1 MDTKQNTHDASN
13 STQLPVYTVFCLFTA
28 NSGVESGPTRA
39 FRSMICEGLWIP
51 YSSPDQVA
59 GCIKWRHQ
67 QVTSLEV
74 AQRSWEAEEDRRS
87 RIEAQ
92 LWTLLLVF
100 TRIGIICCTRE
111 VFIMI
116 YVEMMLEAE
125 VGVHGEIVCEHCH
138 ETFDVKKCYRCL
150 EF

>member
-1 MDTKQNTHDASN
+1 MRQITLNCPCAQCF
-13 STQLPVYTVFCLFTA
+13 VCLRQ
-28 NSGVESGPTRA
+28 NSGLESGPTRV
-39 FRSMICEGLWIP
+39 FRSVICEGLRIP
-51 YSSPDQVA
+51 YSSPDRVA

-74 AQRSWEAEEDRRS
+74 ARRSWEAEEDRRS

-92 LWTLLLVF
+92 LWTLLPVF
-100 TRIGIICCTRE
+100 TRIGIIYCARE

-116 YVEMMLEAE
+116 YVEMIVEAE
-125 VGVHGEIVCEHCH
+125 VGARRNCVRTESGDVSM
-138 ETFDVKKCYRCL
+138 TFESVIAVW

>member
-1 MDTKQNTHDASN
+1 MRQITLNCPYTPPCFVCLRQNPG
-13 STQLPVYTVFCLFTA
+13 Q
-28 NSGVESGPTRA
+28 ESGPTRA
-39 FRSMICEGLWIP
+39 FRSVICEGLRIP

-74 AQRSWEAEEDRRS
+74 ARRSWEAEEDRRS

-100 TRIGIICCTRE
+100 TRIRIICRTRE

-116 YVEMMLEAE
+116 YVEMIADAE
-125 VGVHGEIVCEHCH
+125 VWARGNCVRTGSARM
-138 ETFDVKKCYRCL
+138 TFRSVIAVP

>member
-1 MDTKQNTHDASN
+1 MMRQITLNCPC
-13 STQLPVYTVFCLFTA
+13 TQCFVCLRQ
-28 NSGVESGPTRA
+28 NSGVRSGPTRT

-125 VGVHGEIVCEHCH
+125 VGVHGEIVCEHSH
-138 ETFDVKKCYRCL
+138 GTLDVKKCYRCS